1 MVHSK
6 KEVRRLMR
14 VIAKTTRQGTLFHSG
29 IYTKD
34 ELADVIDAAIS
45 ESAALDEMTVVRPQ
59 SAWALSD
66 GPVLW
71 WKLPVSEPPYLGTPR
86 DDGWPGDHTHWT
98 PLPTPSLG

>member
-1 MVHSK
+1 MAHSK

-34 ELADVIDAAIS
+34 ELADVLESAIS
-45 ESAALDEMTVVRPQ
+45 ESTALDEMTVVRPLA
-59 SAWALSD
+59 AWGSSD
-66 GPVLW
+66 GSVLW
-71 WKLPVSEPPYLGTPR
+71 WKLPVTETPYLGTPR
-86 DDGWPGDHTHWT
+86 DEGWPGDHTHWT

>member
-1 MVHSK
+1 MAYSK
-6 KEVRRLMR
+6 KEIRRLRR
-14 VIAKTTRQGTLFHSG
+14 VIASTFFFLAKAGGG

-34 ELADVIDAAIS
+34 ELADVIDGAIA
-45 ESAALDEMTVVRPQ
+45 ESLALDEMTIVRPQ
-59 SAWALSD
+59 AAWLGSD

-71 WKLPVSEPPYLGTPR
+71 WKLPVTEPPYLGTPR